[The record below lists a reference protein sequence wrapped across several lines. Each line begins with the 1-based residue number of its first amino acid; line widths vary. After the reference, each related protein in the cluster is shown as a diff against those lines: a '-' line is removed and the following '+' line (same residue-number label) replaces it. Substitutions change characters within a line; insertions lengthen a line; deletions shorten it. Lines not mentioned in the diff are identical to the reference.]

1 MQFIERKSKIVSS
14 KPVPYS
20 VAAAVAAILLTAAP
34 PAQAQQTELD
44 ALRAEIAALQARL
57 DKLEAAQKPAP
68 TTGTGGT
75 SASGTGTSG
84 SVTNAPAAAA
94 PVTAKVPVTLS
105 GLLHVNARAYTGQ
118 KGPFA
123 NTPNTLQLR
132 RGEIRLTAPI
142 TSRITGMIMIDPA
155 KQTAVSSTSTLVPPK
170 KGSPAGTP
178 STVTTTTTLNQS
190 TNPLQEIVLAY
201 QLGKNAVGM
210 SPVTGAAA
218 AKSANAIEL
227 GQYKIPIGFEGDVV
241 SSSAIPTVDRALMF
255 TARDPF
261 GGGNGDIRETG
272 VRLHGTA
279 AGVDY
284 NFGIYN
290 GLGERQNALAA
301 GNPKAFIGRVMYS
314 PASVRGLAVGISGAQ
329 GNQRNTPAAG
339 QQVQRDLLNAFVNYQ
354 RDKWTARTEYLTGS
368 NQLFVKAPG
377 TKRDI
382 RGYYG
387 LLGYSFTP
395 KLEGVFRY
403 DYFDF
408 ANNLVP
414 AAGAQTDPTVKEIV
428 LGLNYYIKGNNAK
441 IQANIVR
448 RHGGSGL
455 VAANGFG
462 SNATAFTNDST
473 QLRTNF
479 QVAF

>member
-1 MQFIERKSKIVSS
+1 MEKSKVSQAQGS
-14 KPVPYS
+14 AKHGLMIAGLAKTGLVGT
-20 VAAAVAAILLTAAP
+20 VAVGLLMQTM

-44 ALRAEIAALQARL
+44 ALRAQIAELQSRL
-57 DKLEAAQKPAP
+57 DKLEADQNAKTEAAK
-68 TTGTGGT
+68 T
-75 SASGTGTSG
+75 
-84 SVTNAPAAAA
+84 APAATAKF
-94 PVTAKVPVTLS
+94 PVTVS
-105 GLLHVNARAYTGQ
+105 GLLQINARAYTGQ

-132 RGEIRLTAPI
+132 RGELRLTAPI
-142 TSRITGMIMIDPA
+142 LPRLTGTIMFDPA
-155 KQTAVSSTSTLVPPK
+155 KQTSVSSTSTLVPPK

-178 STVTTTTTLNQS
+178 STVTTTTTFNQAS
-190 TNPLQEIVLAY
+190 NPLQEIILSY
-201 QLGKNAVGM
+201 QLNSKNTVGFNG
-210 SPVTGAAA
+210 VLGAAA
-218 AKSANAIEL
+218 KNSGMAFEI
-227 GQYKIPIGFEGDVV
+227 GQYKIPVGFEGDLV
-241 SSSAIPTVDRALMF
+241 SSTAIPTVDRALMF

-261 GGGNGDIRETG
+261 GGGNGDIRDTG
-272 VRLHGTA
+272 ARLHGTA

-284 NFGIYN
+284 NVGIYN
-290 GLGERQNALAA
+290 GLGERQNALAT
-301 GNPKAFIGRVMYS
+301 GDPKAVIGRLMYS
-314 PASVRGLAVGISGAQ
+314 PASIQGLAVGISAAE
-329 GNQRNTPAAG
+329 GNSRNLPAAG
-339 QQVQRDLLNAFVNYQ
+339 QQVKRNLFNSFVNYQ
-354 RDKWTARTEYLTGS
+354 RDKWAARAEYLTGN
-368 NQLFVKAPG
+368 NQLLAKVPG
-377 TKRDI
+377 VKRDI
-382 RGYYG
+382 RSYYG

-408 ANNLVP
+408 AHNLVP
-414 AAGAQTDPTVKEIV
+414 AAGAQTDSTVKEIV
-428 LGLNYYIKGNNAK
+428 LGLNYYLKGNNAK